1 MALVRKTGLIAL
13 VAACLAPAPG
23 AAAAPIT
30 AKGPVGYDSLRRLD
44 LLPLLRPGVQAR
56 QFSSYDRL
64 GFNNDGVRG
73 TYSCLRRTAA
83 GECVIAEHDGPG
95 EVDSLWFT
103 RDRGVV
109 TRNGVLRVE
118 LDGRT
123 VVDAPLQSVVNGGL
137 GGAFAFPLVANAFQ
151 SSGGVYVKVPM
162 AFRSRMQIT
171 TSATPLYHHVAW
183 RAFGDDTGV
192 NTFDPAEN
200 AADVLATLH
209 AAGLRDPKP
218 AVPGATTEALP
229 FALPPGRSI
238 TLTRHGGSGVIT
250 ALSLRLR
257 SISAPRAT
265 LPLPRTDLFRFLRVR
280 IYFDGVRTVDAP
292 IGEFFGS
299 GVAPATVRA
308 LMFSSS
314 PLAFGWLNAWWPMPY
329 ARGAS
334 ISLYNGSRTSVFAA
348 DARITS
354 AHSPTWGGLIKSGQA
369 GHFHATS
376 LRGYTSA
383 GRDWPLLVRSGRG
396 LVVGVVQSMRGA
408 TGLRGVAQRGYLE
421 GDESVSVD
429 GASTALYHG
438 TGTEDFYEGGFYFL
452 HGPFTRP
459 LTGAPVHRVGGVAC
473 PLADCTGAY
482 RLRVGVAIPFTRSIR
497 FTIEHGNRNLVRG
510 FYGSTVLWYG

>member
-23 AAAAPIT
+23 AGAAPIT
-30 AKGPVGYDSLRRLD
+30 AKGPVGLDSFRRLD

-64 GFNNDGVRG
+64 GYNNDGVRG

-103 RDRGVV
+103 RDRGIV

-123 VVDAPLQSVVNGGL
+123 VVNAPLQSVVNGGL

-162 AFRSRMQIT
+162 AFRSRMKIT

-183 RAFGDDTGV
+183 RAFGDDAGV
-192 NTFDPAEN
+192 STFDPADN
-200 AADVLATLH
+200 AADVLAILR

-218 AVPGATTEALP
+218 SLAGATTASRTFTL
-229 FALPPGRSI
+229 APGR
-238 TLTRHGGSGVIT
+238 TLSLSRLGGPGVIS
-250 ALSLRLR
+250 ALALRFR
-257 SISAPRAT
+257 RISAPRRG
-265 LPLPRTDLFRFLRVR
+265 LPLPRTELFRFLRVR
-280 IYFDGVRTVDAP
+280 MYFDGGRTVDAP
-292 IGEFFGS
+292 LGEFFGS
-299 GVAPATVRA
+299 GVAPANVRS
-308 LMFSSS
+308 LMFAQS
-314 PLAFGWLNAWWPMPY
+314 PLPTGWLSSWWPLPY
-329 ARGAS
+329 ARGAA

-348 DARITS
+348 DARVTS
-354 AHSPTWGGLIKSGQA
+354 APSAAWGQMLVSGQA
-369 GHFHATS
+369 GRFHATS
-376 LRGYTSA
+376 ARGFTAA
-383 GRDWPLLVRSGRG
+383 GRDWPLLVRGGRG
-396 LVVGVVQSMRGA
+396 VVVGVVQSMRGA
-408 TGLRGVAQRGYLE
+408 PRLRGRPLRTYLE

-429 GASTALYHG
+429 GASPALYHG
-438 TGTEDFYEGGFYFL
+438 TGTEDFYEGGFYFI
-452 HGPFTRP
+452 HGAFTRP
-459 LTGAPVHRVGGVAC
+459 LTGAPVHRVGGVVC
-473 PLADCTGAY
+473 PRADCTGAY
-482 RLRVGVAIPFTRSIR
+482 RLLVGDAIPFTRSIR